1 MSREETVRRDASGV
15 RGERAHPRALWVRT
29 GLLVLCVVALL
40 AFTLHS
46 LRLSDASFTTTSSNP
61 ANVFI
66 AGTLGHIDPSDGT
79 VLVTAAGL
87 NPGDAVTRTLTL
99 TGTGTVAGDY
109 TMSPSSLVN
118 TRTAPALSD
127 VIVITVDDATDGT
140 TPWDDT
146 ISDVVAGEPADLGT
160 IAPGEIHSYT
170 VTLSYRDGP
179 ADGRLQ
185 GASLTLALQIEG
197 VSR

>member
-15 RGERAHPRALWVRT
+15 RGERALPRALWART
-29 GLLVLCVVALL
+29 GLLALCVVALL

-66 AGTLGHIDPSDGT
+66 AGTLGHINPSDHT
-79 VLVTAAGL
+79 ILVTAPGL
-87 NPGDAVTRTLTL
+87 DPGESVSRTLTL

-109 TMSPSSLVN
+109 TLSPSSLEN
-118 TRTAPALSD
+118 SRLAPALSD
-127 VIVITVDDATDGT
+127 VIVITVDDPASGT

-146 ISDVVAGEPADLGT
+146 ISDVMVGDPADLGT
-160 IAPGEIHSYT
+160 IAPGQARSYT

-179 ADGRLQ
+179 AVAALQ
-185 GASLTLALQIEG
+185 GASLTLVLQVEG
-197 VSR
+197 VSQ